1 MVHHSVEISYVM
13 KRVVNLM
20 IYHFQFATNDPLMF
34 AGMLTTLSDGLL
46 IVPRTVQVFPMMGW
60 IVSNLFILL
69 GDATQTVFHPNI
81 YSPMIH
87 FPILA
92 P

>member
-34 AGMLTTLSDGLL
+34 TGMLTTLLDGLL
-46 IVPRTVQVFPMMGW
+46 IVPLFKCFP
-60 IVSNLFILL
+60 
-69 GDATQTVFHPNI
+69 
-81 YSPMIH
+81 
-87 FPILA
+87 
-92 P
+92 

>member
-1 MVHHSVEISYVM
+1 MVHHSFEISYVM

-46 IVPRTVQVFPMMGW
+46 IVPRTVQVLLVAW
-60 IVSNLFILL
+60 IVLI
-69 GDATQTVFHPNI
+69 DIFH
-81 YSPMIH
+81 
-87 FPILA
+87 
-92 P
+92 

>member
-1 MVHHSVEISYVM
+1 MVHRSFEISYVM

-46 IVPRTVQVFPMMGW
+46 IVPRTVQMFPMMGW
-60 IVSNLFILL
+60 IVLIYIFHWGMPHRLFSTPTL
-69 GDATQTVFHPNI
+69 TVQ
-81 YSPMIH
+81 
-87 FPILA
+87 
-92 P
+92 

>member
-46 IVPRTVQVFPMMGW
+46 IVPRTVQVFTMMGW
-60 IVSNLFILL
+60 IVLIYIFYWGMPHRLFSTPTL
-69 GDATQTVFHPNI
+69 TVQ
-81 YSPMIH
+81 
-87 FPILA
+87 
-92 P
+92 